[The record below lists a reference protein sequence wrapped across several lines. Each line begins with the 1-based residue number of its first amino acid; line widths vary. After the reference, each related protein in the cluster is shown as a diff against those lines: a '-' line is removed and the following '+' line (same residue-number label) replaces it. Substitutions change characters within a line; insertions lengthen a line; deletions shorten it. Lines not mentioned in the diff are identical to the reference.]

1 MTLDPWESYMC
12 ACIHTIRILS
22 LFWVCHMSHH
32 MSITLQSHVH
42 HMPVTCPS
50 HASHMLTAWHSVH
63 AGAVVVTYRATV
75 AEGSSAI
82 ADEDF
87 FSQERTVTFANGEE
101 SKAVDI
107 PVIDVSNMCVHAC
120 VRASVHV
127 CACVCACACVCVCVC
142 VYVHVR

>member
-1 MTLDPWESYMC
+1 
-12 ACIHTIRILS
+12 
-22 LFWVCHMSHH
+22 
-32 MSITLQSHVH
+32 
-42 HMPVTCPS
+42 
-50 HASHMLTAWHSVH
+50 MLTAWHSVH

-107 PVIDVSNMCVHAC
+107 PVIDVSNMCVRAC
-120 VRASVHV
+120 VRA
-127 CACVCACACVCVCVC
+127 CMRACVCLCVCMCMCMCVRVCTCEVREFLVC
-142 VYVHVR
+142 NARAIAVPQCSNGLLSKPQTTCLAALCCW

>member
-1 MTLDPWESYMC
+1 M
-12 ACIHTIRILS
+12 
-22 LFWVCHMSHH
+22 
-32 MSITLQSHVH
+32 
-42 HMPVTCPS
+42 
-50 HASHMLTAWHSVH
+50 
-63 AGAVVVTYRATV
+63 VTYRATV

-107 PVIDVSNMCVHAC
+107 PVIDVSNMCVCAC
-120 VRASVHV
+120 VRA
-127 CACVCACACVCVCVC
+127 CVCLRVCMCMCVCVC